1 MVLLSMLFIEG
12 LREICPRLFQGF
24 GPPGEVK
31 LPLMSFWVELL
42 LPPVHHFRV
51 GEGSWLW
58 SLHWSARLLLPTVA
72 PDLGAEIT
80 ATNKVVALGSN
91 AAHEPLLP
99 PTGVKVVRP
108 EHRQLLVSGSGV
120 QAAGHDSMVP
130 LALLSGPVP

>member
-58 SLHWSARLLLPTVA
+58 SLHWSARLLLPAVA
-72 PDLGAEIT
+72 PDLGA
-80 ATNKVVALGSN
+80 
-91 AAHEPLLP
+91 H
-99 PTGVKVVRP
+99 
-108 EHRQLLVSGSGV
+108 
-120 QAAGHDSMVP
+120 
-130 LALLSGPVP
+130 